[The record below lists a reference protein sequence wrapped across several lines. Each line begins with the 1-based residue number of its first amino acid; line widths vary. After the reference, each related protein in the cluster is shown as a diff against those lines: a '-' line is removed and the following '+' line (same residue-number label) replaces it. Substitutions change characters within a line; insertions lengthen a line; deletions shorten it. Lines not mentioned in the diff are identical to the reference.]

1 MEKPCRKEAG
11 RLGLRSLFLIK
22 KALNEVKASGASPAS
37 PQLVRQQ
44 KQARWDLKVVV
55 LSFRFFKGPGLV
67 SPFHFGH
74 YFSRKKIFILYS
86 INSANL
92 TVWLTFTSWDIWQN
106 VH

>member
-55 LSFRFFKGPGLV
+55 LEM
-67 SPFHFGH
+67 
-74 YFSRKKIFILYS
+74 FSIFVFLK
-86 INSANL
+86 
-92 TVWLTFTSWDIWQN
+92 VRD
-106 VH
+106 